1 MEGYGIMDTNSN
13 KGGEIKM
20 KNKIP
25 NILHSRK
32 LKITD
37 FHDLL
42 VRGTGTKISYPT
54 AHKLATD
61 DSIPKKME
69 IQTLAK
75 VAVVLGVTFNDLV
88 EIEAV

>member
-1 MEGYGIMDTNSN
+1 MDTNSK
-13 KGGEIKM
+13 KGGAIKM

-25 NILHSRK
+25 NILHSRR
-32 LKITD
+32 LKVGE

-42 VRGTGTKISYPT
+42 VRGGDGTKISYPT

-61 DSIPKKME
+61 ETIPKKME
-69 IQTLAK
+69 VQTLAK

-88 EIEAV
+88 EIEAA